1 MQSKRGRLDRFISQ
15 QQSLPRKQVRALLQQ
30 GRVFVDGVM
39 ATAMDLQIDEF
50 SRIQLDD
57 KLLQANEAVYLMLH
71 KPVGVVSAT
80 KDKEHQTVIDLLQH
94 PKRHELHIAGRLD
107 LNSSGLL
114 LLTNDSRWSEA
125 LMSPKTKVDK
135 RYRVTLANA
144 VSKIDQIES
153 TTALTAIDT
162 CESSAQLD
170 ELSTHAQTASSQAE
184 ALAQEQ
190 HQAAYIAAFAN
201 GMYFGFED
209 ITTLPAQLEFESS
222 NVALV
227 RLREGKYH
235 QIKRMFGRFRNPVV
249 GLHRLSI
256 GELQLDPALAP
267 GQSRELTAQ
276 EIGLFNQSHD

>member
-15 QQSLPRKQVRALLQQ
+15 QQSLPRKRVRELLLQ

-80 KDKEHQTVIDLLQH
+80 KDNEHQTVIDLLQH

-135 RYRVTLANA
+135 RYRVTLGNA
-144 VSKIDQIES
+144 VSES
-153 TTALTAIDT
+153 EHCVTSAELTATDKSEPS
-162 CESSAQLD
+162 C
-170 ELSTHAQTASSQAE
+170 QAE
-184 ALAQEQ
+184 ALAHQQ
-190 HQAAYIAAFAN
+190 DQAAYIAAFAN

-276 EIGLFNQSHD
+276 EIALFKQCYE